1 MCRGRG
7 FISGDSLRVSTRMS
21 DTRTPSTTETDD
33 EDDGDVPD
41 PDDVDTAHL
50 DDVAD
55 GCGCAEVWEH
65 LSAERDEE

>member
-1 MCRGRG
+1 
-7 FISGDSLRVSTRMS
+7 MS

-65 LSAERDEE
+65 LSKERADDD